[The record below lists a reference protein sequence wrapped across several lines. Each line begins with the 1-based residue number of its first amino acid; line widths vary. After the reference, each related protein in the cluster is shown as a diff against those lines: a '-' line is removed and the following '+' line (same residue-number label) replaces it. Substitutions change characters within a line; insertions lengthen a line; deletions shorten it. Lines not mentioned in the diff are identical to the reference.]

1 LKASCRINDCHR
13 IGLSKSQKAIRRL
26 TQRRERLEALTNDPI
41 IGEKAM
47 EISGTVQNGV
57 VVLDGSVS
65 LPEGANV
72 VVIYRATPVIRVAKN
87 RKRVELP
94 LFPSSE
100 PGSLDLTNERIA
112 EILDEEEIEAMKR
125 TWNEPS

>member
-1 LKASCRINDCHR
+1 
-13 IGLSKSQKAIRRL
+13 
-26 TQRRERLEALTNDPI
+26 
-41 IGEKAM
+41 M

-72 VVIYRATPVIRVAKN
+72 VVIYRTTPVIRVAEHQ
-87 RKRVELP
+87 KRVEFP

-100 PGSLDLTNERIA
+100 PGTLDLTNKRIA

-125 TWNEPS
+125 SWNEPS

>member
-1 LKASCRINDCHR
+1 
-13 IGLSKSQKAIRRL
+13 
-26 TQRRERLEALTNDPI
+26 
-41 IGEKAM
+41 
-47 EISGTVQNGV
+47 

-72 VVIYRATPVIRVAKN
+72 VVIYRSAPVIRVAKN
-87 RKRVELP
+87 RKRVEFP

-100 PGSLDLTNERIA
+100 PGTLDLTNERIA